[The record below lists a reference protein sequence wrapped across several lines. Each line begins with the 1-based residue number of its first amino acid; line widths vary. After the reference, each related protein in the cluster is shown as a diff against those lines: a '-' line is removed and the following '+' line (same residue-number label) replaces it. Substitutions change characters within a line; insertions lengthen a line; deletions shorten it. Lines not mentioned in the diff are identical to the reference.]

1 MASRF
6 LRALFFCT
14 WLYSLMLWLYIV
26 ARVVISGVDVHY
38 PFVDSIPSISISEMG
53 VASFLL
59 SFVCLVIYM
68 TFWGKLP
75 WTRDGPPQQ

>member
-6 LRALFFCT
+6 LKALFFST

-38 PFVDSIPSISISEMG
+38 PFVDSIQSISISEMG
-53 VASFLL
+53 AASFLL

-75 WTRDGPPQQ
+75 WLRETSP